1 METIPNLNYKIT
13 ALEQMLN
20 AAPLQ
25 AAEDDFHGQD
35 FNISYDHVSFAYQ
48 MTQPGPDGKPIIAE
62 NEVLHDI
69 TLVAK
74 QDKKLPWLVNPVLA
88 RAPLQNC

>member
-13 ALEQMLN
+13 ALEQTLN

-48 MTQPGPDGKPIIAE
+48 TAQKTKSSTILP
-62 NEVLHDI
+62 LWQR
-69 TLVAK
+69 
-74 QDKKLPWLVNPVLA
+74 QDKKLPWLVNPALERV
-88 RAPLQNC
+88 PLQNC